1 MPAREKSPTEVL
13 ITSMHTGLEDR
24 WNRARFIRLSNWLFP
39 NERDAKRCLG
49 ALVGLPGNRMAQY
62 ERSNRFPLPVCIH
75 LQMLETTLPLVALA
89 RSPSIP
95 PLLTCSDLRSPHNG
109 FP

>member
-75 LQMLETTLPLVALA
+75 LQMLENYFTVGGLGAEPEYPTAL
-89 RSPSIP
+89 
-95 PLLTCSDLRSPHNG
+95 DMLRFEKSA
-109 FP
+109 